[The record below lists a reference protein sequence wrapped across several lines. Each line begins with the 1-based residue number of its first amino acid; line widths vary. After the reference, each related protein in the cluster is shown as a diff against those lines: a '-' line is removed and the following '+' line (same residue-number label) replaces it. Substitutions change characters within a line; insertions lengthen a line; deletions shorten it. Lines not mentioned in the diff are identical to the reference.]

1 MAEKYFINTSPRING
16 IHTVHRQGCPF
27 LPEPERRILLG
38 VFQSSRVAVKEGR
51 MYFRRADG
59 CPFCSKEHNEMKR
72 LVLTAGEVKPYIIS
86 SSHLKATWESQM
98 LCSLS

>member
-1 MAEKYFINTSPRING
+1 
-16 IHTVHRQGCPF
+16 
-27 LPEPERRILLG
+27 
-38 VFQSSRVAVKEGR
+38 